1 MSFFSDLISDLGL
14 ELSPFEFI
22 GGLIVCVFA
31 VLMGAFLAKKQ
42 ARSFADL
49 KQGGASVNF
58 ADYGDMRYLHLGT
71 PWVQGSMKISKPFDI
86 HLDYVQRMMAWMLF
100 IDLSQIKSLRAMQ
113 LGLGAGA
120 LTKFCH
126 HYLVMRTIAVELNA
140 EVISTC
146 KQWFNLP
153 AEDDRLQI
161 VLGDA
166 AQVIQQNTWQQQIDV
181 LQVDLY
187 DHEAARPVLDSE
199 DFYQDCRQLLTVNG
213 CMVVNLYGRDSSYE
227 KSLKNITHVFGDY
240 CVWVFKPTKAG
251 NTIVLAFLK
260 PHKLDKTAM
269 SVNAQKIENL
279 WPLPA
284 TQWVKIFAPVQ
295 VS

>member
-1 MSFFSDLISDLGL
+1 MNSFSDLISNLGL
-14 ELSPFEFI
+14 ELSFFELM
-22 GGLIVCVFA
+22 GGLIACVFA
-31 VLMGAFLAKKQ
+31 VLMGVFLARKQ
-42 ARSFADL
+42 ARTFGDL

-71 PWVQGSMKISKPFDI
+71 PWVQGSMKISKPFEI

-100 IDLSQIKSLRAMQ
+100 VDLSQIKYLRAMQ

-126 HYLVMRTIAVELNA
+126 HHLGMTTTVVELNP

-153 AEDDRLQI
+153 QEDERLQI

-213 CMVVNLYGRDSSYE
+213 CMAVNLFGRESCFE
-227 KSLKNITHVFGDY
+227 QSLKNITRVFGED
-240 CVWVFKPTKAG
+240 CVWAFKPTKAG
-251 NTIVLAFLK
+251 NTIVIAFSK
-260 PHKLDKTAM
+260 QRTLDKATL
-269 SVNAQKIENL
+269 STNAQKIEKL

-284 TQWVKIFAPVQ
+284 TQWVKIFAPVH
-295 VS
+295 

>member
-1 MSFFSDLISDLGL
+1 MNSFNDLISNLGL
-14 ELSPFEFI
+14 ELSSFEFV
-22 GGLIVCVFA
+22 GGLIACVFA
-31 VLMGAFLAKKQ
+31 VLMGAFLARKQ
-42 ARSFADL
+42 ARTFGDL
-49 KQGGASVNF
+49 KQGGSSVNF
-58 ADYGDMRYLHLGT
+58 ADYGDMRYLHLGS

-86 HLDYVQRMMAWMLF
+86 HLDYVQRMMVWMLF
-100 IDLSQIKSLRAMQ
+100 VDLSQIKSLRAMQ

-126 HYLVMRTIAVELNA
+126 HHLGMTTTAVELNP

-153 AEDDRLQI
+153 DEDDRLQI

-166 AQVIQQNTWQQQIDV
+166 SQVIQQNTWQQQIDV

-199 DFYQDCRQLLTVNG
+199 NFYQDCRQLLTVQG
-213 CMVVNLYGRDSSYE
+213 CMAVNLYGRDSNYE
-227 KSLKNITHVFGDY
+227 QSLKNITRVFGGD
-240 CVWVFKPTKAG
+240 CVWAFKPTKAG

-260 PHKLDKTAM
+260 PHKFDIAAI
-269 SVNAQKIENL
+269 SANAKKIETL

-295 VS
+295 TS